1 MTNAHPL
8 TRCVSNAGRRSS
20 FSPTRLT
27 MTLFLRQKTPPPLP
41 RGGDDN
47 DNKNSAT
54 TTTTNA
60 YNNASETNYQKRQQE
75 DSITPVTIK
84 QIADATAS
92 SAEADEFALLTGK
105 PIGLVTV
112 VGKIVSKE
120 ETGTHKLLSIDDGT
134 GIACCKEF
142 ASEDANGEA
151 NEAKMETNEYV
162 RVTGK
167 LKSWNDARY
176 IQVMNCRKITDFNE
190 VAFHFLDAMY
200 ASSRFSNEKGSGVA
214 AQATTATGAAP
225 AAYAMPTS
233 GNNPETS
240 GSLQQQLLD
249 IYNNPSGPAAGDS
262 GIEIAQMCELLG
274 GKYTLEAIREAVEML
289 SNEGHVY
296 STITD
301 DHHRSTSI

>member
-1 MTNAHPL
+1 ML
-8 TRCVSNAGRRSS
+8 LC
-20 FSPTRLT
+20 
-27 MTLFLRQKTPPPLP
+27 LFFYC
-41 RGGDDN
+41 DD
-47 DNKNSAT
+47 NSAT
-54 TTTTNA
+54 NNA
-60 YNNASETNYQKRQQE
+60 YNTNAETTLYQKRQQE

-92 SAEADEFALLTGK
+92 SAEADEFALVTGK

-120 ETGTHKLLSIDDGT
+120 ETGTHKLITIDDGT

-142 ASEDANGEA
+142 ASEDALNGEA
-151 NEAKMETNEYV
+151 NEEAKMETNEYV

-233 GNNPETS
+233 GNNPEAS

-262 GIEIAQMCELLG
+262 GIEIAKMCELLG

>member
-1 MTNAHPL
+1 MVLRVFFFLSP
-8 TRCVSNAGRRSS
+8 RKQRGDDRGVVVRRRNE
-20 FSPTRLT
+20 RLT
-27 MTLFLRQKTPPPLP
+27 TMLLCLFFYC
-41 RGGDDN
+41 DD
-47 DNKNSAT
+47 NSAT
-54 TTTTNA
+54 NNA
-60 YNNASETNYQKRQQE
+60 YNTNAETTLYQKRQQE

-92 SAEADEFALLTGK
+92 SAEADEFALVTGK

-120 ETGTHKLLSIDDGT
+120 ETGTHKLISIDDGT

-142 ASEDANGEA
+142 ASEDALNGEA
-151 NEAKMETNEYV
+151 NEEAKMETNEYV

-233 GNNPETS
+233 GNNPEAS

-262 GIEIAQMCELLG
+262 GIEIAKMCELLG

>member
-1 MTNAHPL
+1 M
-8 TRCVSNAGRRSS
+8 S
-20 FSPTRLT
+20 
-27 MTLFLRQKTPPPLP
+27 
-41 RGGDDN
+41 GGDP
-47 DNKNSAT
+47 S
-54 TTTTNA
+54 
-60 YNNASETNYQKRQQE
+60 SYQKRQQE

-84 QIADATAS
+84 QISEATAS
-92 SAEADEFALLTGK
+92 SAEADELALLTGK
-105 PIGLVTV
+105 PIGLVTI

-120 ETGTHKLLSIDDGT
+120 ETGAHKLLSVDDGT
-134 GIACCKEF
+134 GACCCKEYP
-142 ASEDANGEA
+142 GEETAEGA
-151 NEAKMETNEYV
+151 NEVTFATNEYV

-200 ASSRFSNEKGSGVA
+200 ASSRFSNEKGSSVA

-233 GNNPETS
+233 GNNPDAG
-240 GSLQQQLLD
+240 GSLQEQLLA

-262 GIEIAQMCELLG
+262 GIEISEMCKLLG
-274 GKYTLEAIREAVEML
+274 GKYTMDAVREAVEML

>member
-1 MTNAHPL
+1 M
-8 TRCVSNAGRRSS
+8 CVLYRN
-20 FSPTRLT
+20 
-27 MTLFLRQKTPPPLP
+27 
-41 RGGDDN
+41 
-47 DNKNSAT
+47 
-54 TTTTNA
+54 TTNA
-60 YNNASETNYQKRQQE
+60 AGGGDTQYQKRQQE
-75 DSITPVTIK
+75 DSITPVTVK
-84 QIADATAS
+84 QISDATAS

-105 PIGLVTV
+105 AIGLVTI
-112 VGKIVSKE
+112 VGKVVSKE
-120 ETGTHKLLSIDDGT
+120 ETGAHKVYKVDDGT
-134 GIACCKEF
+134 GTVCCKVYS
-142 ASEDANGEA
+142 AEDGAGGEA
-151 NEAKMETNEYV
+151 GEVSYDTNDYV

-176 IQVMNCRKITDFNE
+176 IQMLNCRKITDFNE

-200 ASSRFSNEKGSGVA
+200 ASSRFSNEKGSSVA

-233 GNNPETS
+233 GNNPEAG
-240 GSLQQQLLD
+240 GSLQEQLLS

-262 GIEIAQMCELLG
+262 GIEISEMCKLLG
-274 GKYTLEAIREAVEML
+274 GKYTMDAVREAVEML

>member
-1 MTNAHPL
+1 MTKNFF
-8 TRCVSNAGRRSS
+8 CCSK
-20 FSPTRLT
+20 
-27 MTLFLRQKTPPPLP
+27 TLYR
-41 RGGDDN
+41 N
-47 DNKNSAT
+47 
-54 TTTTNA
+54 TTNA
-60 YNNASETNYQKRQQE
+60 AGGGDTQYQKRQQE
-75 DSITPVTIK
+75 DSITPVTVK
-84 QIADATAS
+84 QISDATAS

-105 PIGLVTV
+105 AIGLVTI
-112 VGKIVSKE
+112 VGKVVSKE
-120 ETGTHKLLSIDDGT
+120 ETGAHKVYKVDDGT
-134 GIACCKEF
+134 GAVCCKVYS
-142 ASEDANGEA
+142 AEDGAGGEA
-151 NEAKMETNEYV
+151 GEVSYDTNDYV

-176 IQVMNCRKITDFNE
+176 IQMLNCRKITDFNE

-200 ASSRFSNEKGSGVA
+200 ASSRFSNEKGSSVA

-233 GNNPETS
+233 GNNPEAG
-240 GSLQQQLLD
+240 GSLQEQLLS

-262 GIEIAQMCELLG
+262 GIEISEMCKLLG
-274 GKYTLEAIREAVEML
+274 GKYTMDAVREAVEML